1 MGFNG
6 AMARPPLPEPRS
18 DSTEPGSSPPAP
30 LETLKR
36 WPDACRPDQPCEI
49 AGTVYPAAESMDG
62 DTVLWW
68 IDFIQVR
75 ISAARSL
82 VNNVVA
88 ATVGALFGASA
99 ALATLWF
106 SETPWIAVM
115 AALTAI
121 GMTIATGWYLLHD
134 AEHHALEQRW
144 MLYRRRARQLGAS
157 F

>member
-1 MGFNG
+1 
-6 AMARPPLPEPRS
+6 
-18 DSTEPGSSPPAP
+18 
-30 LETLKR
+30 
-36 WPDACRPDQPCEI
+36 
-49 AGTVYPAAESMDG
+49 MDG

-144 MLYRRRARQLGAS
+144 MLYRRRARQLGVS